1 MYWVFPTR
9 NPISSL
15 RVLNRVHVQVRIKY
29 VLRCLDFSERVC
41 IKNTFVGVIN
51 QTYYLLKYGAD
62 LNRYMRQ
69 T

>member
-15 RVLNRVHVQVRIKY
+15 RVLNRVQVRIKY
-29 VLRCLDFSERVC
+29 VLRCLYFSERVC
-41 IKNTFVGVIN
+41 IKNNFVGVIN